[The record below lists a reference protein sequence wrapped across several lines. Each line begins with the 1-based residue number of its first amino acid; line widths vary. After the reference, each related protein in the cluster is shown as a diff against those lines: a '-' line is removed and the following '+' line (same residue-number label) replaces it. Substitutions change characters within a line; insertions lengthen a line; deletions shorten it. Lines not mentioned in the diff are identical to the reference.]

1 MQSLGKSGRG
11 WVLSPGR
18 LWRMFSLFAKLIVV
32 AIFAEAI
39 VADLFAEAIVELLS
53 PRQL

>member
-18 LWRMFSLFAKLIVV
+18 LGWMFSLFAELIGL

-39 VADLFAEAIVELLS
+39 VADFFAEAIVELLS